1 MLKEVTLR
9 EIEAIFT
16 VTDGMGLSRELLVI
30 PLLPRHPGRIRR
42 TPAGK
47 IEIVVDSEQDFREFV
62 SSLESQL
69 RGVLGGSGSP

>member
-16 VTDGMGLSRELLVI
+16 VTDRMGLSRELLVI
-30 PLLPRHPGRIRR
+30 PLLPRHPGRIRK

-47 IEIVVDSEQDFREFV
+47 IEIVVDSEQDFGEFV
-62 SSLESQL
+62 SALEPQL
-69 RGVLGGSGSP
+69 LGVLGGSAST